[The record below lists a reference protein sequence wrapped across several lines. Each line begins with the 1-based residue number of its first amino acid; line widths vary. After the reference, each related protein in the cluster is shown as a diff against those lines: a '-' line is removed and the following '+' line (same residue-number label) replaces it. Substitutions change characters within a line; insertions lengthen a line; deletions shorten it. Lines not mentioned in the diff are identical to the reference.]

1 MNDIK
6 REIIE
11 KYMQENN
18 KTTLDIEDV
27 LYLLEEN
34 ATLQHQV
41 YCEYMHDIHL
51 MEISNEI
58 DFINEDRETPLFVDD
73 ETRHAILED
82 YENILDNSEDWHDC
96 LMDAIERNVDL
107 EEKGGTTMQATR
119 EDFDMFLK
127 SVKRIIN
134 DKDMNGTCFFD
145 FKDYSEFIQELR
157 EFLDKNSE
165 YKWEITTTHGIGI
178 QKV

>member
-11 KYMQENN
+11 KYLQENN

-41 YCEYMHDIHL
+41 HYEYMHDTHL
-51 MEISNEI
+51 TDIDNEI
-58 DFINEDRETPLFVDD
+58 DFINEDRETPLEIDD

-82 YENILDNSEDWHDC
+82 YENILEDSENWHDC
-96 LMDAIERNVDL
+96 LIKAIKKNVDI
-107 EEKGGTTMQATR
+107 
-119 EDFDMFLK
+119 ED
-127 SVKRIIN
+127 
-134 DKDMNGTCFFD
+134 
-145 FKDYSEFIQELR
+145 
-157 EFLDKNSE
+157 
-165 YKWEITTTHGIGI
+165 
-178 QKV
+178 